1 MPLLPHFGSVD
12 IIAPQ
17 WLYISV
23 INFIFLFD
31 FLFSK
36 PFLLKFNSKSSII
49 LIYSLFLIFSWFSLL
64 YTNNLSV
71 TFLDLFRLSSIFV
84 LTILIINYY
93 KQLENKKILYLILA
107 ISCLTESI
115 YSLSPFFFQFFFG
128 DLSSI
133 NYDSLPNSLLGFAGN
148 KNITI
153 ASILIKFPFALAYF
167 KSRSVYGN
175 LFIFLYSF
183 FIFLSVYLISARAS
197 FISFLLISI
206 LFLSRELFLIFS
218 RKSFRFGFLSFFSA
232 IILVYYMMSNV
243 ITGSII
249 NLSDRVSSIEISDES
264 SSNRFSL
271 WSDALDYIYNN
282 PIFGC
287 GLGNWKI
294 ESLPY
299 WKFKLSGYTV
309 PYHAHNDFL
318 EITTEL
324 GILGG
329 ILYLLIFIL
338 TFLKLF
344 NYIIFSRHKILFFT
358 LLSSFCVYFIDAN
371 LNFPLER
378 PLMQVMFA
386 LLLGVTIVETS
397 KSST

>member
-1 MPLLPHFGSVD
+1 MEIGAPA
-12 IIAPQ
+12 II
-17 WLYISV
+17 
-23 INFIFLFD
+23 
-31 FLFSK
+31 
-36 PFLLKFNSKSSII
+36 II
-49 LIYSLFLIFSWFSLL
+49 
-64 YTNNLSV
+64 
-71 TFLDLFRLSSIFV
+71 
-84 LTILIINYY
+84 YY
-93 KQLENKKILYLILA
+93 YNQLENKKILYLILA

-128 DLSSI
+128 DISLI
-133 NYDSLPNSLLGFAGN
+133 NYDSLPDSLLGFAGN

-197 FISFLLISI
+197 FISFLLIST

-218 RKSFRFGFLSFFSA
+218 RKSLRLGFLSFFSA
-232 IILVYYMMSNV
+232 IILVYYMMSTV
-243 ITGSII
+243 ITGSRI
-249 NLSDRVSSIEISDES
+249 NLSDRVSSIEINDES
-264 SSNRFSL
+264 SSNRLSL

-318 EITTEL
+318 ELLSEIGFIGVVFYFL
-324 GILGG
+324 LF
-329 ILYLLIFIL
+329 LFSFYLLFKNLLKTQSIFPIVL
-338 TFLKLF
+338 ICSLF
-344 NYIIFSRHKILFFT
+344 
-358 LLSSFCVYFIDAN
+358 VYFIDAS

-378 PLMQVMFA
+378 TSMQIAFA
-386 LLLGVTIVETS
+386 FLISLSLFYTS
-397 KSST
+397 KYETN